1 MESYV
6 VLYLRRNECTII
18 LNRVD
23 FFSFLKEKVIRSLIT
38 DKKFVCLFYPV
49 RKQYAKDYG
58 TLNADIS
65 ASKTASEYAT
75 LFNAQRFINRSLY
88 F

>member
-1 MESYV
+1 M
-6 VLYLRRNECTII
+6 
-18 LNRVD
+18 
-23 FFSFLKEKVIRSLIT
+23 FKKE
-38 DKKFVCLFYPV
+38 
-49 RKQYAKDYG
+49 YAKDYG
-58 TLNADIS
+58 ALNADIS

>member
-1 MESYV
+1 LVIDARFEPRPFAHGACRHAY
-6 VLYLRRNECTII
+6 RC
-18 LNRVD
+18 
-23 FFSFLKEKVIRSLIT
+23 LKKE
-38 DKKFVCLFYPV
+38 
-49 RKQYAKDYG
+49 YAKDYG
-58 TLNADIS
+58 ALNADIS